1 MSINAIDNKEKP
13 SWTVYV
19 HTSPTNKN
27 YVGITSMDPQ
37 KRWGYK
43 GSGYKD
49 QVFYNAIQ
57 KYGWDNFQHKIIA
70 ENLTAE
76 EAKSLEISLIKE
88 LESHVSKN
96 GYNVTLGGDG
106 FLGVKRFGED
116 NSFYGKHHTEESKKK
131 MREHHHD
138 YKGSNGPFYGK
149 HHTEES
155 KKKLREAHLLKPG
168 EHRCNYGRHTNSDE
182 RKKQIGLEHSVPIY
196 QFDMDLN
203 FISEYPNIKTA
214 SEKTGYT
221 RRVISICL
229 RGERKIDKDYIWV
242 YKKDVPNIVEFQNT
256 YKIKKKIVNK
266 ISVYQFDKE
275 FNYISKYE
283 DIVDAEA
290 ATGIT
295 KDLIKRSCN
304 GEQFTSGG
312 YVWRYKKD
320 IGDLEEF
327 IKINKNKNNKT
338 SVRPIYHVINNS
350 IVKKYKSINEAHL
363 DLKIPYGRILKACK
377 NMNKFKH
384 EWFYADEYD
393 NSLEMIFN
401 DK

>member
-1 MSINAIDNKEKP
+1 M
-13 SWTVYV
+13 YV

-43 GSGYKD
+43 GSGYKN

-106 FLGVKRFGED
+106 FLGVKRFGEN
-116 NSFYGKHHTEESKKK
+116 NSFYGKHHTDESKKK
-131 MREHHHD
+131 MREHHRD
-138 YKGSNGPFYGK
+138 YNGSNSPFYGR

-168 EHRCNYGRHTNSDE
+168 EHGYNYGKHTNSDE

-196 QFDMDLN
+196 QFDMELN

-229 RGERKIDKDYIWV
+229 RGQRKIDKDYIWV
-242 YKKDVPNIVEFQNT
+242 YKKDVPNIAEFQNT
-256 YKIKKKIVNK
+256 YKIKKNIVNK
-266 ISVYQFDKE
+266 IPVYQFDKE
-275 FNYISKYE
+275 FNFISEYE
-283 DIVDAEA
+283 DITDAEV
-290 ATGIT
+290 TTEIT
-295 KDLIKRSCN
+295 KSLIKRSCN

-312 YVWRYKKD
+312 YVWRYKED
-320 IGDLEEF
+320 IDCLEEF
-327 IKINKNKNNKT
+327 IKINKSKKNKINA
-338 SVRPIYHVINNS
+338 RPVYHVINNS

-377 NMNKFKH
+377 NMNKFKY
-384 EWFYADEYD
+384 EWFYVDEYN